1 MQITLIEK
9 IKRKATTS
17 APDKFPCFCC
27 HDRNAVNFI
36 NVEIDSIDPHRLRLP
51 VCDKCTEYAQ
61 RNPTWLE
68 EALLLRRMKA
78 LNNNN

>member
-1 MQITLIEK
+1 MQIKL
-9 IKRKATTS
+9 
-17 APDKFPCFCC
+17 PDKFPCFCC

-36 NVEIDSIDPHRLRLP
+36 NVETDSIDPHRLRLP

-68 EALLLRRMKA
+68 EALLLRCMKA
-78 LNNNN
+78 LNNNNQTGGFTHDRTKV